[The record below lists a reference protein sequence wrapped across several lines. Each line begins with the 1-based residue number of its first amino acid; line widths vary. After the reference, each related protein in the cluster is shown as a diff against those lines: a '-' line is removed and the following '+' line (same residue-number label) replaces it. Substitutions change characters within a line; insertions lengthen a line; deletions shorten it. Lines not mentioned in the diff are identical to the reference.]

1 MTSWNETCLPTRL
14 TKYKLKDIHNADE
27 FGFFYQALPAMSLHC
42 KGERCSIGKYSKM
55 RLTGSVVSNTMGEN
69 IPMFVIGKFAKPRC
83 FSGRKSFPC
92 RYRAQKPSW
101 MDVNLFTKWVKE
113 VDRKFASQGRKIAL
127 IIDNSPTHPEVDG
140 LKAFELISLPPN
152 ATSKKL
158 FLDQGIISSLKVY
171 YRHLLIRV

>member
-1 MTSWNETCLPTRL
+1 
-14 TKYKLKDIHNADE
+14 
-27 FGFFYQALPAMSLHC
+27 
-42 KGERCSIGKYSKM
+42 
-55 RLTGSVVSNTMGEN
+55 MGEN
-69 IPMFVIGKFAKPRC
+69 IPMFVIEKFAKPRC

-101 MDVNLFTKWVKE
+101 MDVNLSTKWVKE

-140 LKAFELISLPPN
+140 LKAFELIFLPPN
-152 ATSKKL
+152 ATSKKQSM
-158 FLDQGIISSLKVY
+158 DQDIISSLKAY

>member
-1 MTSWNETCLPTRL
+1 
-14 TKYKLKDIHNADE
+14 
-27 FGFFYQALPAMSLHC
+27 
-42 KGERCSIGKYSKM
+42 M

-69 IPMFVIGKFAKPRC
+69 LPMFVIGKFAKPRC
-83 FSGRKSFPC
+83 FSGGKSFPC

-101 MDVNLFTKWVKE
+101 MD

-140 LKAFELISLPPN
+140 LKAFELIFLPPN
-152 ATSKKL
+152 ATSKKQSM
-158 FLDQGIISSLKVY
+158 DQDIISSLKAY